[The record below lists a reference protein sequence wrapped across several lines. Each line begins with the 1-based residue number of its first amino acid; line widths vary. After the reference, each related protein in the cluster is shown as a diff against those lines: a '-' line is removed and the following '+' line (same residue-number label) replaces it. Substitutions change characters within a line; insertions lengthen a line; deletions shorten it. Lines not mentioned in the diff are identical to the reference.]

1 MSAFGHKQTFAPQ
14 KVMPALPPKADMCSA
29 TRYVRFVPQADITLG
44 ELIKVNVGSVGPHN
58 LMVMRIPF
66 FFVIIR
72 VLAVFALIF
81 AYGAHLAPQ
90 AADQEV
96 PYGDK
101 VGPAITKYNR
111 LRPNIA
117 TAGPLKDGAISELKS
132 LGFATIPDEGTDVE
146 KKAVEAAGLR
156 YLNIPVTVMVPSDD
170 QVAEFARIVEDAT
183 FFPLIIHCGTA
194 NRVGAMW
201 TLYRARRS
209 IPISIALEE
218 GRTIGLQGDR
228 EKAVLEHLGRPTN
241 HQ

>member
-1 MSAFGHKQTFAPQ
+1 M
-14 KVMPALPPKADMCSA
+14 
-29 TRYVRFVPQADITLG
+29 I
-44 ELIKVNVGSVGPHN
+44 
-58 LMVMRIPF
+58 MRIPF
-66 FFVIIR
+66 FFVFIR
-72 VLAVFALIF
+72 VLAVFALMLAF
-81 AYGAHLAPQ
+81 GAHLAPQ

-96 PYGDK
+96 PYSDK
-101 VGPAITKYNR
+101 VGPAITNYNR

-132 LGFATIPDEGTDVE
+132 LGFATILDLRGPDEGTDVE
-146 KKAVEAAGLR
+146 KRAAEAAGLR

-170 QVAEFARIVEDAT
+170 QVAEFARIVEDAAY
-183 FFPLIIHCGTA
+183 FPLIIHCGTA

-228 EKAVLEHLGRPTN
+228 EKAVLKHLEHPTGA
-241 HQ
+241 Q